1 MFCGK
6 HDWVTHG
13 EFPTARSIST
23 SVTYRWLIGGWHFI
37 LVENVTL
44 FLFKSSSNVLNSQ

>member
-23 SVTYRWLIGGWHFI
+23 SVTYRWADRGMAFF
-37 LVENVTL
+37 LVENVTQ
-44 FLFKSSSNVLNSQ
+44 FNSSFNVLNS